1 MLGSLVQSLWMKGND
16 FHTRNTA
23 TSSSMTPSRSRA
35 TCHSLQ
41 ICLGNRKSDLEDE
54 FEEFGDIKSIF
65 VARNPPGFAYI
76 EFYRDH
82 DAKGT

>member
-1 MLGSLVQSLWMKGND
+1 MLSVTIVSE
-16 FHTRNTA
+16 
-23 TSSSMTPSRSRA
+23 
-35 TCHSLQ
+35 
-41 ICLGNRKSDLEDE
+41 NRKSDLEDE

-82 DAKGT
+82 DAKGKSALDSKMCILFESS

>member
-1 MLGSLVQSLWMKGND
+1 MSLLAD
-16 FHTRNTA
+16 
-23 TSSSMTPSRSRA
+23 P
-35 TCHSLQ
+35 
-41 ICLGNRKSDLEDE
+41 GNRKSDLEDE